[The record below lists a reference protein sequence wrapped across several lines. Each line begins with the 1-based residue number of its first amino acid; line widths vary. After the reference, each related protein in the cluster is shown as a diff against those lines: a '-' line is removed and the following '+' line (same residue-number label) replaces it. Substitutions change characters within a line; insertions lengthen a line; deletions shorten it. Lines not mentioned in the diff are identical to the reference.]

1 MMYPTDLAIFTGN
14 PRFAETLH
22 VGRPN
27 IGDRAALMERL
38 NRMLDNRWLTN
49 NGPLVQELES
59 RIASYVGVDHCVAVC
74 NATIGLEIAIHALG
88 MTGEVIVPSFTFVAT
103 VHALQLQGL
112 TPVFCDVDPA
122 THCMDPRHA
131 ESLITARTTGIL
143 GVHVWGRPCAVDEL
157 TAIAKEHNLKLA
169 FDAAH
174 AFACSHGGRMIGSFG
189 DLEVFSFHATK
200 FLNSFEG
207 GAITTNDAGLAAK
220 LRLMRNFGF
229 AGLDLVTS
237 IGTNGKMSEASA
249 AMGLTSFESIDEFIG
264 HNKTIHD
271 RYHTEL
277 AGIEGITVASL
288 DGQARQNYQ
297 YVVIEIDA
305 DEAGMSRDEIAEV
318 LRAENVA
325 ARRYFHPGVHRMEPY
340 ATLFPNAGASL
351 PQTER
356 LTDRVLVV
364 PNGTSVSESDVTQ
377 ICEVIR
383 SALGAATEVRAQLA
397 RR

>member
-1 MMYPTDLAIFTGN
+1 MDPTDLAIFTGN

-27 IGDRAALMERL
+27 IGNRAALMERL
-38 NRMLDNRWLTN
+38 NRMLDDRWLTN

-59 RIASYVGVDHCVAVC
+59 RIASHLGVDHCVAAC
-74 NATIGLEIAIHALG
+74 NATIGLEIVIRALG

-122 THCMDPRHA
+122 THCMDPHHA
-131 ESLITARTTGIL
+131 QSLITGRTTGIL
-143 GVHVWGRPCAVDEL
+143 GVHVWGRPCAIDEL
-157 TAIAKEHNLKLA
+157 TAIAKEHNLTLA

-189 DLEVFSFHATK
+189 DAEVFSFHATK

-271 RYHTEL
+271 LYHTEL

-305 DEAGMSRDEIAEV
+305 DEAGLSRDEIAEV

-364 PNGTSVSESDVTQ
+364 PNGTSVSESDVTH

-383 SALGAATEVRAQLA
+383 SAVGAATEVRAQLA